1 MLNKMSELNFMD
13 NLNRLDKDLALGAAY
28 ICKQP
33 FEWWKYEVFL
43 LLKSHLVGEDE
54 VFLGWII
61 VIVDD

>member
-1 MLNKMSELNFMD
+1 MD